1 MYCHL
6 ADEAYYAKQIEPGS
20 GPDFNSREAKYG

>member
-6 ADEAYYAKQIEPGS
+6 ADEAYYAKQIGPGS
-20 GPDFNSREAKYG
+20 GLDFNSREDKYG

>member
-6 ADEAYYAKQIEPGS
+6 ADEAYHAKQIEPGS
-20 GPDFNSREAKYG
+20 GLDFSLWENKYG